1 MAQKYQHI
9 FFDLDRTLW
18 DFDSNSYECLSEIIT
33 KYDLDSMM
41 EDASLLIE
49 AYHRN
54 NLELWELYRKGQM
67 TKEVLRTLRFRMSL
81 AEFGID
87 DEVLARK
94 IGEDYLRNTSRKTIL
109 IPHTLEILDYLRSK
123 YHLHI
128 ITNGFQETQE
138 KKLRNSGL
146 DKYFTSMTTS
156 ETVGHNKPRP
166 EIFHHAI
173 SSVHAR
179 KVNCLMVGDDL
190 EVDIAGARNF
200 GIDQVF
206 LNRDEI
212 RHTDPVT
219 YEINSLL
226 ELKEIL

>member
-1 MAQKYQHI
+1 MARKYLHI

-18 DFDSNSYECLSEIIT
+18 DFDSNSSETLKELITRYE
-33 KYDLDSMM
+33 LDRFMD
-41 EDASLLIE
+41 DASSFIDT
-49 AYHRN
+49 YHRV
-54 NLELWELYRKGQM
+54 NLGLWELYRKGQM

-81 AEFGID
+81 EEFGIR
-87 DEVLARK
+87 DEDLARR
-94 IGEDYLRNTSRKTIL
+94 IGEEYLRISPQKTIL
-109 IPHTLEILDYLRSK
+109 IPNSIEILEFLNSNK
-123 YHLHI
+123 QLHI

-138 KKLRNSGL
+138 IKLRNCRL
-146 DKYFTSMTTS
+146 DSYFTSMTTS

-179 KVNCLMVGDDL
+179 KGSSLMIGDDL
-190 EVDIAGARNF
+190 EVDIAGARNY

-206 LNRDEI
+206 FNRDKI

-219 YEINSLL
+219 YEIKSLL
-226 ELKEIL
+226 ELKDIL

>member
-1 MAQKYQHI
+1 MAQKYLHI

-18 DFDSNSYECLSEIIT
+18 DFDSNSSECLSELIS
-33 KYDLDSMM
+33 KYDLDRMM
-41 EDASLLIE
+41 DNASLFIE

-54 NLELWELYRKGQM
+54 NLKLWELYRKGQM
-67 TKEVLRTLRFRMSL
+67 TKEVLRTLRFRISL
-81 AEFGID
+81 EEFGIQ

-94 IGEDYLRNTSRKTIL
+94 IGEEYLRISPQKTIL
-109 IPHTLEILDYLRSK
+109 IPHTMEILDYLKSK
-123 YHLHI
+123 YRLHI

-138 KKLRNSGL
+138 KKLRNCRM
-146 DKYFTSMTTS
+146 DNYFTSMTTS
-156 ETVGHNKPRP
+156 ETVGHNKPRT

-179 KVNCLMVGDDL
+179 KVNSLMIGDDL
-190 EVDIAGARNF
+190 EVDIAGARNY

-212 RHTDPVT
+212 QHTDPVT
-219 YEINSLL
+219 FEIDSLL

>member
-1 MAQKYQHI
+1 MAQKYLHI

-18 DFDSNSYECLSEIIT
+18 DFDSNSAECISEIFY
-33 KYDLDSMM
+33 KYDLDRMM
-41 EDASLLIE
+41 EDASLLNE

-81 AEFGID
+81 EEFGIE
-87 DEVLARK
+87 DENLARK
-94 IGEDYLRNTSRKTIL
+94 IGEDYLRISPQKTIL
-109 IPHTLEILDYLRSK
+109 IPHTRKILNYLKPK

-138 KKLRNSGL
+138 KKLRNCRL
-146 DKYFTSMTTS
+146 DDYFTSMTTS

-179 KVNCLMVGDDL
+179 KLNCLMVGDDL
-190 EVDIAGARNF
+190 EVDIAGARNY